1 MQVKA
6 MSLECAD
13 ENMRL
18 LGCELPDSF
27 SMKILDGT
35 VVELETTQSIT
46 SKELKSGDAI
56 SLRVAS
62 PVAEGVELIAADTV
76 TIGVITTIDKCG
88 CCDLPSQIFLNISK
102 VATVNGPS
110 ISLNLSV
117 RPVRGE
123 HSQAI
128 DHEMAAAALMFPAAS
143 LAVALFATQR
153 KDPVVRLGRRFRAL
167 VCGDIEVR
175 TLGCET

>member
-1 MQVKA
+1 

-13 ENMRL
+13 ENMRP

-62 PVAEGVELIAADTV
+62 PVLAEGVELIAADTV

-88 CCDLPSQIFLNISK
+88 CCDLPSQIFLNINK

-110 ISLNLSV
+110 ISLDLSV
-117 RPVRGE
+117 RPVRSE

-128 DHEMAAAALMFPAAS
+128 DHEMAAAALMFPAAA

-153 KDPVVRLGRRFRAL
+153 KYPVVRLERRFRAL

-175 TLGCET
+175 ALGVRPEERR